1 MARPTRVSSSAG
13 SSYAT
18 SWAGDTA
25 THKRRPGL
33 LRGDSV
39 ATHARVPPACGR
51 VTSKASE
58 KSVESPA
65 AGSIWHD
72 FARILAA
79 QCPPGIYGPV
89 QRAFTKISSSGVR
102 GVLLLLARG
111 TPVSAARCARPQTPP
126 VFGFDGPSAPLPAKG
141 LGKGRAPAR
150 CLFSG
155 KSCQL
160 SERIRIGGSS
170 SCSLWHSLAQ
180 SKNAAALAG
189 GRGRAQRTFPQ
200 CRCASTAPEV
210 APACSGSG
218 GIQSRLPGSSSTASR
233 SLPRSSGNATSKMS
247 VSPQCRAFVPSASSL
262 SKGRR

>member
-1 MARPTRVSSSAG
+1 MISI
-13 SSYAT
+13 
-18 SWAGDTA
+18 WA
-25 THKRRPGL
+25 KYISL
-33 LRGDSV
+33 L
-39 ATHARVPPACGR
+39 
-51 VTSKASE
+51 TSKASE

-126 VFGFDGPSAPLPAKG
+126 VFDFDGPSAPLPAKG

-189 GRGRAQRTFPQ
+189 GRGRLQRTFPP
-200 CRCASTAPEV
+200 CGRTSTAPKV
-210 APACSGSG
+210 APAPPASG
-218 GIQSRLPGSSSTASR
+218 GQKQAFRSCAQLLLRCECLQPAMRHPKRPCLLNAGLQLHRQARSRMIGGGVRLQLQPAVAPLPLQR
-233 SLPRSSGNATSKMS
+233 L
-247 VSPQCRAFVPSASSL
+247 SPTR
-262 SKGRR
+262 